1 MLSLIVAAELLLFS
15 AELELTVTSELLE
28 FATLELLGG
37 AKLEL
42 ETSTELLDK
51 ELLDKKLL
59 DEDEKSSSSGWP
71 VLLEQAKTRKEPKI
85 AKKIEKR
92 SITPPI
98 DMYNVENFGNYILSS
113 PSPSPN
119 IIMYL

>member
-1 MLSLIVAAELLLFS
+1 MLSLIVAAELLEFS
-15 AELELTVTSELLE
+15 
-28 FATLELLGG
+28 TLELLGG
-37 AKLEL
+37 IELEL

-59 DEDEKSSSSGWP
+59 DKASVSDEDEDTASDEDEKSSSSSWP

-92 SITPPI
+92 SII
-98 DMYNVENFGNYILSS
+98 
-113 PSPSPN
+113 PSLF
-119 IIMYL
+119 ICIM